1 MGRYGRRISRSLIG
15 VLIVTLV
22 LGLAFYLK
30 NTKSTQAA
38 QEQAP
43 AKPLAQAPAPKP
55 AAPAAAPAPKPATQP
70 VVTATPTVPSNPATP
85 STQPAQFAAAVTMT
99 PTTAPA
105 ATPLA
110 SSAAPTTR
118 STNSAWRTN
127 PPAPSGDSIA
137 NPIAAGQ
144 AKKDAGDVL
153 AARTIL
159 NDALLSGKLSPADTE
174 TAKKTIAEI
183 NQTVVFSPK
192 RFADDPFGGT
202 YSVQSGDLLQKI
214 ATKFDITW
222 EALGRLNGISDP
234 KKLRA
239 GQTIKVIH
247 GPFNAVVSKS
257 KFMMDIY
264 LGPPLEKGSMYV
276 TSYPVGLGKD
286 DSTPTGA
293 WLVEA
298 GKKIKNPTYYSPR
311 GEGIIDAD
319 DPKNP
324 LGERWV
330 GLTGID
336 GHAVGKASYG
346 IHGTIDESSIG
357 KMESMGCIRMHNA
370 DVEWVF
376 DLMVEGK
383 SIVLVKD

>member
-30 NTKSTQAA
+30 NIKSTQAA
-38 QEQAP
+38 QEQTP
-43 AKPLAQAPAPKP
+43 AKPLASTAAPKP
-55 AAPAAAPAPKPATQP
+55 NTPAATPAPKPATQP
-70 VVTATPTVPSNPATP
+70 LVTATPSTPANPTP
-85 STQPAQFAAAVTMT
+85 AAQPAQYAAAITVN
-99 PTTAPA
+99 PSTAPA
-105 ATPLA
+105 GDAMM
-110 SSAAPTTR
+110 AADRPTTR

-127 PPAPSGDSIA
+127 PSTPSSDSIA
-137 NPIAAGQ
+137 NPIAAGL
-144 AKKDAGDVL
+144 ARKDAGDVL

-183 NQTVVFSPK
+183 NQTVVFGPK

-234 KKLRA
+234 RKLRA

-336 GHAVGKASYG
+336 GHAIGKASYG

-383 SIVLVKD
+383 SIVVVKD